1 MDLKKEMTRRTFLKS
16 SAAGATALS
25 LGLRATAQALGAND
39 KIRLGFIGVAN
50 RGGQLLRSTLRLK
63 DANVEVVALCDVD
76 EPTMLKQEKATR
88 LQSEKFTDFRKML
101 EKKDMDAVVIA
112 TPDHWHAIQ
121 TIMACDAGKDVYVE
135 KPLSITVVEGR
146 RMVESVRKNNRVCQ
160 VGTQRRSSDLYQRLV
175 EMVRGGK
182 IGRVTVG
189 RAYRLSNMYPTGI
202 GIAPDAEPPEGLDWD
217 MWLGPRPKR
226 LFNENIYPYKF
237 RWWDLY
243 SSQLGNWGVHYL
255 DAMRWVVGEVA
266 PSSVCALGGKYA
278 VKDARTIPDTLE
290 VTYELP
296 SGMLMVFGQYEANGN
311 PALAWGEVELRGT
324 EGTLYATESGFKII
338 PEKGGQFV
346 ESGPRMEPMDGKS
359 SGEDSTDAHIRNF
372 LECMRSR
379 KRPNADVE
387 DGHRSTTFS
396 LLGNISLAT
405 RSRIDWDWKHERIT
419 RPEEANELLHYRYR
433 EPWKLT

>member
-1 MDLKKEMTRRTFLKS
+1 M
-16 SAAGATALS
+16 GATALS
-25 LGLRATAQALGAND
+25 LGLRASAEALGAND

-63 DANVEVVALCDVD
+63 DANVEVAALCDVD

-88 LQSEKFTDFRKML
+88 LQCEKFTDFRKML

-146 RMVESVRKNNRVCQ
+146 KMVEAVRRSNRVCQ

-182 IGRVTVG
+182 IGKVTVG

-217 MWLGPRPKR
+217 MWLGPRPER
-226 LFNENIYPYKF
+226 PFNVNIHPYKF

-255 DAMRWVVGEVA
+255 DAMRWIVGEVA
-266 PSSVCALGGKYA
+266 PSSVCSLGGRYA

-296 SGMLMVFGQYEANGN
+296 SGMLMVFGQYEASGN

-324 EGTLYATESGFKII
+324 QGTLYCSENGFKII

-346 ESGPRMEPMDGKS
+346 ESGLRMQPMEGKGPDG
-359 SGEDSTDAHIRNF
+359 DSTDAHIRNF
-372 LECMRSR
+372 LDCMRSR
-379 KRPNADVE
+379 KPCNADIE

-405 RSRIDWDWKHERIT
+405 RSRIDWDWKRERIT
-419 RPEEANELLHYRYR
+419 NNEEANNLLHYKYR